1 VRKIT
6 LLINAL
12 LLRRCEEF
20 GFMVIPFLN
29 IMESLNNQPLL
40 VRLDPVTQ
48 PLLFTLGANSH
59 PLQVMLRANSQPL
72 LVMLIPL
79 RKLVVR
85 SIILS
90 SLVFYAREITL
101 LICALLSQR
110 CEECGPRLMDF
121 VLLITL

>member
-1 VRKIT
+1 
-6 LLINAL
+6 
-12 LLRRCEEF
+12 
-20 GFMVIPFLN
+20 MVVSFFNNLK
-29 IMESLNNQPLL
+29 SLNNQPLL

-48 PLLFTLGANSH
+48 PLLFTLGENSH
-59 PLQVMLRANSQPL
+59 PLQVMLRENSQPL

-90 SLVFYAREITL
+90 SLMCYAREIIL

-121 VLLITL
+121 LLNTL